1 MSFGKAIE
9 TFFKRYFDFQGRS
22 SRSEFWW
29 FFLLDR
35 LIKISVGYSEFI
47 FLLMLWDI
55 ATIVGFISLTIRRLH
70 DLNRS
75 GFWLLI
81 PFLPIILGEIMYLE
95 IQISQSSYILEI
107 IVLIPWIILLVYFIF
122 PGTKGLNKFGANPV
136 KKIINHQE

>member
-29 FFLLDR
+29 FFLLDI
-35 LIKISVGYSEFI
+35 LINISVGYSEFI
-47 FLLMLWDI
+47 FLLMLWHI
-55 ATIVGFISLTIRRLH
+55 ATIVGFIALTIRRLH

-75 GFWLLI
+75 GLWFLI
-81 PFLPIILGEIMYLE
+81 PLSISLGETIYLE
-95 IQISQSSYILEI
+95 IQTSQSSYTLEI

-122 PGTKGLNKFGANPV
+122 PGTKGHNRFGANPI
-136 KKIINHQE
+136 KKVINHQE